1 MPDEYMRVICPH
13 CNNQVFVP
21 ISSPIVVEPDDR
33 NIVHIEY
40 RMATCPSC
48 FKQMRIIERS
58 FIEMT
63 KGIVQKDTEGDL
75 FDICKDIYNRYE
87 NTLFVIEKDIT
98 DKLLK
103 SNEEKEKK
111 FKVSLVASDGKEL
124 TDKNSV
130 LEYIRENFDQNDLED
145 WINDNFDTVEIGP
158 YSWSPVE
165 IIDDMGESYSEI
177 AEYDTYGC
185 SYSVDRY
192 DDSDMIDIDEEFDVN
207 TVPEDGS
214 EIMIAGLTFKYKV
227 KEVE

>member
-1 MPDEYMRVICPH
+1 MPDEYMRVTCPH

-21 ISSPIVVEPDDR
+21 ISTPIITEPDCND
-33 NIVHIEY
+33 IVHIEY
-40 RMATCPSC
+40 RSAICPSC
-48 FKQMRIIERS
+48 FKSMRIIERS

-63 KGIVQKDTEGDL
+63 KGVVQKYEDSDL
-75 FDICKDIYNRYE
+75 FDIGKDIYKRYE
-87 NTLFVIEKDIT
+87 NTISVIEKDIKE
-98 DKLLK
+98 KLLDDNK
-103 SNEEKEKK
+103 KEKM
-111 FKVSLVASDGKEL
+111 FKVSLIAPDGKEL

-192 DDSDMIDIDEEFDVN
+192 DDSDVIDIDEEFDVN
-207 TVPEDGS
+207 TVPEDES
-214 EIMIAGLTFKYKV
+214 EIVIAGLTFKYKV